1 MIAFTLISGD
11 TTAVAGLRDRLVV
24 MVVVTSFASVLLSA
38 VKAEKQTVVSQRN
51 ALIAPADVQTVTVVV
66 APSSPKKLLL
76 QKQLL
81 KKLRRIRRRKLLKL
95 QLKPNFGFTQHA

>member
-1 MIAFTLISGD
+1 
-11 TTAVAGLRDRLVV
+11 

-81 KKLRRIRRRKLLKL
+81 KL